1 MFVLK
6 TKEEPNP
13 PSNHSFDPPFVHPH
27 FFTGLTWERKVQMF
41 EWMRGEVQ
49 GGGTHNSTEGI
60 VKEQHVRFRQISP
73 FLPDY
78 AQTNVNCF
86 KRFGFIK
93 TNRLHDDRQMPVK
106 FQITQRCR
114 QRRRCRRSRRRW
126 RRRPGTSGK
135 TFSGTEAGRSSFGWT
150 GLLKNWECLYKKY
163 ESPMEGK
170 SKEGFSM
177 AGQTFFGPCRQI
189 DLVKKHWLCVLISHR
204 VYIVYKPV

>member
-41 EWMRGEVQ
+41 EWMRGGGPRRVQ
-49 GGGTHNSTEGI
+49 AHTIQLKELWKNNMWDSDKYLLHLSYQMMLKPMSTASKDL
-60 VKEQHVRFRQISP
+60 VLLKQT
-73 FLPDY
+73 DY
-78 AQTNVNCF
+78 TMTDKC
-86 KRFGFIK
+86 
-93 TNRLHDDRQMPVK
+93 
-106 FQITQRCR
+106 QITQRCR